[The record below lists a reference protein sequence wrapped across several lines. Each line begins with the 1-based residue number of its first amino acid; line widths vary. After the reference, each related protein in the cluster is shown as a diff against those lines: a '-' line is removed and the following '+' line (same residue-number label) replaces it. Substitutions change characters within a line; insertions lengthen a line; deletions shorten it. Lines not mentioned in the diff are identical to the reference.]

1 MASNPSKPRE
11 PERRRDPEDGQVR
24 TFAELQELCKDVYSP
39 EQILAYWDT
48 TCQPLQP
55 TIIDLAS
62 DPFISAFKTQEV
74 LAPPPRQRHLP
85 PAPTSSTWQ
94 AHPMDASTLPPASEE
109 VLLARNP
116 FLINP
121 DHQDRTLNM
130 HEDPFM
136 TQNLAGRKTGL
147 SALFKAG
154 GKAANTNWV
163 QTLHAILGPGFANR
177 KVRARTMLI
186 LLPVSMY
193 LWVLCMWAL
202 LQHVSAN
209 ICMLLTF
216 LLMMTSFG
224 SVLMWFYGKRWGPV
238 SLLALG
244 LLCFLAICLG
254 TALGQQGW
262 DLAWREVF
270 WLFTGSQ
277 SLPTS
282 ASTAAGARI
291 DAAVLAFRNETTGP
305 IDSTSVDADR
315 AVGLK
320 DGDIFCV
327 APILSPSIASS
338 DNIRVNYWAIG
349 INCCQLSGSFTCDAS
364 RDPTGGYG
372 VVQLDGGF
380 PCPSCNQD
388 NFRQA
393 VLKAQAIHGLVSAP
407 DALFV
412 RYVSSPTHLKLLAIV
427 FAISYLL
434 LAALLGSLGISI
446 LGYLAWYYG
455 FGHRHLGQRAQD
467 VEDVQELFEKRDA

>member
-1 MASNPSKPRE
+1 MASNPSMRRE

-24 TFAELQELCKDVYSP
+24 TFAELQELCKAVYTP

-48 TCQPLQP
+48 KCQPLQP

-74 LAPPPRQRHLP
+74 LAPPPRQRNLP
-85 PAPTSSTWQ
+85 PAPMSSTWQ
-94 AHPMDASTLPPASEE
+94 GQDASTLPPASEE

-121 DHQDRTLNM
+121 DHEDRTVNM

-136 TQNLAGRKTGL
+136 TQNLEERETGPF
-147 SALFKAG
+147 AFMKAR
-154 GKAANTNWV
+154 GKVNKSWV
-163 QTLHAILGPGFANR
+163 ETLHAILGPGFVNR

-186 LLPVSMY
+186 LLPVAMY

-202 LQHVSAN
+202 LQHVSTN
-209 ICMLLTF
+209 VCILLTF
-216 LLMMTSFG
+216 LLMMMTFG

-262 DLAWREVF
+262 NLAFRQVF
-270 WLFTGSQ
+270 WLSTGSQ
-277 SLPTS
+277 YLPTS
-282 ASTAAGARI
+282 ASTAAGSRI

-305 IDSTSVDADR
+305 IDFTSVDADR
-315 AVGLK
+315 SVGFK

-327 APILSPSIASS
+327 APILSPTMASS
-338 DNIRVNYWAIG
+338 DNTRVNYWAIG

-364 RDPTGGYG
+364 RDPAGGYG

-393 VLKAQAIHGLVSAP
+393 VLKAQAIHGVVSAP
-407 DALFV
+407 DAIFV
-412 RYVSSPTHLKLLAIV
+412 RYVSSPTNVKLLAIF
-427 FAISYLL
+427 FAVGYLL
-434 LAALLGSLGISI
+434 LTAFLGSICMSI
-446 LGYLAWYYG
+446 LGYLSWYYG
-455 FGHRHLGQRAQD
+455 FGHRHLGQRSQD
-467 VEDVQELFEKRDA
+467 VEDLQELYEKRVD